1 MSLGAGSFSM
11 AIYGEAPR
19 ISFALWAKAF
29 VVSTA
34 PAATATIVFM
44 IMVIALSPFRAA
56 MGLRMDELSEPTVDD
71 GFGESLRRLWQFVEH
86 RSHQEAVRCLLAY

>member
-1 MSLGAGSFSM
+1 M
-11 AIYGEAPR
+11 ATYGEGPR

-44 IMVIALSPFRAA
+44 IMVIAVSPFEQRWD
-56 MGLRMDELSEPTVDD
+56 LRNERSEPTSTTASAKASGASWRQV
-71 GFGESLRRLWQFVEH
+71 VEH
-86 RSHQEAVRCLLAY
+86 RSHQELVRA